1 MHPHICAYMSLC
13 EDKSDRNVNAHECN
27 YKTVLQCVDIIDVR
41 GHQVYTL
48 FSLILVR
55 FNLSLISLHLTQLV
69 IYYFP
74 SILVGCMYQRD
85 IRSLHDVVS
94 CDVTLVHHPP
104 SCIRHTKFFFL
115 IVTVLPLFP
124 TVLFFLPS
132 LSSKYISGVLPI
144 TEDIM

>member
-1 MHPHICAYMSLC
+1 M
-13 EDKSDRNVNAHECN
+13 
-27 YKTVLQCVDIIDVR
+27 VDARIVPNTA
-41 GHQVYTL
+41 VCTL

-55 FNLSLISLHLTQLV
+55 FNLSLVSLHLSQLV

-74 SILVGCMYQRD
+74 SILVGCMHQRD
-85 IRSLHDVVS
+85 IRSLHDAVS

-124 TVLFFLPS
+124 TALF
-132 LSSKYISGVLPI
+132 LSSFIKQQVYKQYAAYHGRYYVWLGK
-144 TEDIM
+144 